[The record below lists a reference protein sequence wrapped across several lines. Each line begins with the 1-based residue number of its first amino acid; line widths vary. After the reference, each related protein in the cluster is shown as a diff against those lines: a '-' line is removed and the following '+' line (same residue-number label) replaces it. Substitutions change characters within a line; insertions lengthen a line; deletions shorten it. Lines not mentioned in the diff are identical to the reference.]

1 MDYGT
6 IARQT
11 SGPDMPQTL
20 AFAVEDPLKRKP
32 RAKAI
37 AKADIKIVLE
47 NFKVRGPPFDN
58 EADRSAFRR
67 MLLR

>member
-20 AFAVEDPLKRKP
+20 AFAVEDPPKRKP
-32 RAKAI
+32 RAEAM

>member
-11 SGPDMPQTL
+11 SGPDMLQTL
-20 AFAVEDPLKRKP
+20 AFVVEDPPKRKP
-32 RAKAI
+32 RAKAM

>member
-1 MDYGT
+1 ML
-6 IARQT
+6 
-11 SGPDMPQTL
+11 QTL
-20 AFAVEDPLKRKP
+20 AFVVADPPKRKP

-47 NFKVRGPPFDN
+47 NLKDRGPPFDN

>member
-20 AFAVEDPLKRKP
+20 AFAVEDPPKRKP

-58 EADRSAFRR
+58 EADRSAFTR

>member
-1 MDYGT
+1 
-6 IARQT
+6 
-11 SGPDMPQTL
+11 MPQTL
-20 AFAVEDPLKRKP
+20 AFAVEDPPKRKP

-58 EADRSAFRR
+58 EADRSAFKR

>member
-20 AFAVEDPLKRKP
+20 AFAVEDPPKRKP
-32 RAKAI
+32 RAKAM

-58 EADRSAFRR
+58 EADRSAFTR

>member
-20 AFAVEDPLKRKP
+20 AFAVEDPPKRKP
-32 RAKAI
+32 RAKAM

>member
-20 AFAVEDPLKRKP
+20 VFAVEDPPKRKP

-47 NFKVRGPPFDN
+47 NLKVRGPPFDN